1 MSIIM
6 TACASFHCQNK
17 IKESNY
23 GNLIELCPNIFSINN
38 QCLIGDKAFNFTPEV
53 FQQIL
58 EHDEYEDD
66 MTLARYLWELENGD
80 GTPVV
85 VFRTENLAW
94 NIVEAANAET
104 GNGTR
109 VGMVFSGEKIVRVL
123 SDYYTPICATC
134 RIELL
139 QLMQ

>member
-6 TACASFHCQNK
+6 VDCASFRCQNK
-17 IKESNY
+17 INESNY
-23 GNLIELCPNIFSINN
+23 GNLIELCPNIFSIDN
-38 QCLIGDKAFNFTPEV
+38 QCLIGDEAFDFTPEV

-66 MTLARYLWELENGD
+66 MTLTRYLWELAGGG
-80 GTPVV
+80 GTQVV
-85 VFRTENLAW
+85 VFRTENLVW

-109 VGMVFSGEKIVRVL
+109 VGMVFRGEKIVRVL
-123 SDYYTPICATC
+123 SEYYLPICATC

>member
-23 GNLIELCPNIFSINN
+23 GNLIELCPNIFSIDK
-38 QCLIGDKAFNFTPEV
+38 QCLIGDKAFDFTPEV

-66 MTLARYLWELENGD
+66 MTLARYLWELESGD

-109 VGMVFSGEKIVRVL
+109 VGMVFNGEKIVRVL